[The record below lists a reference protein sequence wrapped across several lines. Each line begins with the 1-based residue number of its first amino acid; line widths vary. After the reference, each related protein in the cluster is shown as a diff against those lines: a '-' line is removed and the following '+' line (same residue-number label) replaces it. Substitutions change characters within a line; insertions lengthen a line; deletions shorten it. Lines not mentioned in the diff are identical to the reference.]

1 MIFSPNGAA
10 LVLALTRSN
19 LFKDAPLGLLVLD
32 LPNPRALPWADL
44 WLARWAG
51 AQAELH
57 SNAARF
63 AASNLSGHTLRLMQS
78 RVLFIVRPLTNQF
91 PNRAAIF
98 GKNSDWPFRGVAD
111 VVPAVDAE
119 IVIDGRQHVA
129 IVDRP
134 ICGIR
139 GRFVG

>member
-1 MIFSPNGAA
+1 MVFSPNGAA

-32 LPNPRALPWADL
+32 LPNPKALPWADL

-98 GKNSDWPFRGVAD
+98 GKNSDGSFGGVAN

-119 IVIDGRQHVA
+119 IVIHGRQHVA
-129 IVDRP
+129 IVNWPVSR
-134 ICGIR
+134 
-139 GRFVG
+139 VGSCLVG